1 MSDYKQD
8 FDQFTRRVLEDAKSK
23 MRIAVVHSGDK
34 TKPGTVVNEIA
45 NTRFWKSYKFVAEDI
60 SSSLKRAGFK
70 HVEVMKEGI
79 HLIKRLTEF
88 EADLVWANS
97 GGVQGRASI
106 CHLPAMLELAGID
119 YIGHDPANSLLL
131 DQKHIFKWA
140 LKAKGI
146 KTPSFFVWP
155 AKSPRFTE
163 RGNKKF
169 YRNFGTFEGPFIV
182 KPTSGRASQNVE
194 YVENVKNLGMVIEA
208 VNKETQSDVLIER
221 FLNGREFTVSI
232 MPSIVCQNGKFV
244 NHNNPFCFSRI
255 ERILSKN
262 EKIFTSMDVKPI
274 TAERAKLLDFEDS
287 ELILKL
293 DALATQVF
301 TEFNLE
307 TLVRVDF
314 RVDMDSELNILEV
327 NPKPDLKRPLNDTFS
342 LSSLGLEAEQMT
354 YDDLI
359 LSILSSKITFGKF
372 SLE

>member
-1 MSDYKQD
+1 MSEYQKD
-8 FDQFTRRVLEDAKSK
+8 FDQITRRSLEDAKSK
-23 MRIAVVHSGDK
+23 MRIVVVHSGDK
-34 TKPGTVVNEIA
+34 TNPNTVVNQVA
-45 NTRFWKSYKFVAEDI
+45 NTRFWKNYRFVAEDI
-60 SSSLKRAGFK
+60 SSSLRRTGFEN
-70 HVEVMKEGI
+70 VDVMEESI

-119 YIGHDPANSLLL
+119 YIGHDPANSLVL

-146 KTPSFFVWP
+146 KTPTFFVWP
-155 AKSPRFTE
+155 AKAPRFTASD
-163 RGNKKF
+163 NKKF
-169 YRNFGTFEGPFIV
+169 YRNFGTFKGPFIV
-182 KPTSGRASQNVE
+182 KPTSGRASQNVK
-194 YVENVKNLGMVIEA
+194 YVENVKNLGMAIEA
-208 VNKETQSDVLIER
+208 VNKVTQSDVIVER
-221 FLNGREFTVSI
+221 FLSGREFTVSV
-232 MPSIVCQNGKFV
+232 MPSVVFQDGKFI
-244 NHNNPFCFSRI
+244 NHNKPFCFSRI
-255 ERILSKN
+255 ERILGFH

-274 TAERAKLLDFEDS
+274 TAERAKLLDFKDS
-287 ELILKL
+287 ELIIKL

-314 RVDMDSELNILEV
+314 RVDMDGDLNILEV
-327 NPKPDLKRPLNDTFS
+327 NPKPDLKRPLNDTFN

-359 LSILSSKITFGKF
+359 LSILSSKIAFGKF
-372 SLE
+372 SL